1 MEAGTLISGQEG
13 RAYCKVGGR
22 NQELMYLKDVTA
34 SIQKRKTA
42 VRTLGKRGEQYKSA
56 GFSGS
61 GTMRVYYVSSF
72 FREQA
77 IAYMKSG
84 IDTYFDLVVIN
95 DDPQSG
101 LGSQTVV
108 LKNCNLNKVTLA
120 TLDVG
125 ADFLDEELS
134 FTFEDAER
142 LDKFTI

>member
-1 MEAGTLISGQEG
+1 
-13 RAYCKVGGR
+13 
-22 NQELMYLKDVTA
+22 
-34 SIQKRKTA
+34 
-42 VRTLGKRGEQYKSA
+42 
-56 GFSGS
+56 
-61 GTMRVYYVSSF
+61 
-72 FREQA
+72 
-77 IAYMKSG
+77 MKSG

-120 TLDVG
+120 KLDVG

-134 FTFEDAER
+134 FTFEDAEL